1 MKKIIFVLPFCTF
14 FAFCSSSKKA
24 AIPSTPGISNV
35 NVSRNDTMTSVANM
49 SSSLNTADKDFAY
62 TLKHDTALNGIW
74 VLDGMATTDGSWSD
88 THNWYKDSSTAATIT
103 DTAMIVSND
112 TTAAATSANI
122 DKTRRG
128 KKKNKRNPLYD
139 SAQARLN
146 NTDYKSTSTLD
157 TSAQPFKYWNR
168 MPSVTLNANN
178 LIFTGTTGCNS
189 MSGNFNFNNK
199 DIRFGRNIVTSK
211 MSCSEYNETNFLS
224 ALKKADNYTL
234 NGNML
239 ELKQGATRLLAFKKA

>member
-1 MKKIIFVLPFCTF
+1 MKKIFVLPLCIF

-24 AIPSTPGISNV
+24 AITSTPGISNV
-35 NVSRNDTMTSVANM
+35 NVSRNDTMTSAKNV
-49 SSSLNTADKDFAY
+49 SSSLNAADKDFAY
-62 TLKHDTALNGIW
+62 TSKHDTALNGMW
-74 VLDGMATTDGSWSD
+74 MLEGMATTDGSWSD
-88 THNWYKDSSTAATIT
+88 THNWNKDSSATATIA

-112 TTAAATSANI
+112 TTNTTAASGNTG
-122 DKTRRG
+122 KKG
-128 KKKNKRNPLYD
+128 KKKKKRNPLYD

-146 NTDYKSTSTLD
+146 NMDYKSTSTLD

-168 MPSVTLNANN
+168 MPSVTLNATN

-189 MSGNFNFNNK
+189 MSGSFNFNNK

-211 MSCSEYNETNFLS
+211 MSCNGYNETNFLS

-234 NGNML
+234 NGTTL
-239 ELKQGATRLLAFKKA
+239 ELKQGTTRLLAFKKA